1 MSKSIFFAGLE
12 ELDGK
17 LKKNVTLSDV
27 KRVVRNNGSKLQSN
41 IQKNADF
48 SKGYATGTTK
58 RSVNL
63 QIGANGLE
71 ASSEPQ
77 TDYSQY
83 VEWGTRFME
92 AQPFVRPGFVETK
105 ENFKSDMRKLV
116 D

>member
-1 MSKSIFFAGLE
+1 MGRTIFFEGLE
-12 ELDGK
+12 ELESK
-17 LKKNVTLSDV
+17 LKKNVSLSDV

>member
-1 MSKSIFFAGLE
+1 MGRTIFFEGLE
-12 ELDGK
+12 ELESK
-17 LKKNVTLSDV
+17 LKKNVSLSDV

-105 ENFKSDMRKLV
+105 ENFKSDIRKLV